1 MANVKST
8 FSELPAWAKGT
19 IAVIGVLTLVGGAL
33 LIRRGIKKLAENKD
47 ERKEERD
54 LTQNSQQEL
63 SQLQQQGV
71 SPTLSDLD
79 AQTLANTIQTLLDGC
94 ELSGSEDQAVKAIL
108 SKVNNQ
114 ADWVKLQQVFG
125 RRKMDNCGIWT
136 GDTDY
141 DLKSLLTD
149 QLDAFDW
156 TFSTYITVLKKGL
169 SAKGISF

>member
-8 FSELPAWAKGT
+8 FSELPTWAKGT
-19 IAVIGVLTLVGGAL
+19 IAVIGLLTLVGGAL
-33 LIRRGIKKLAENKD
+33 LIRKGIKKLAET
-47 ERKEERD
+47 KEEREQERD
-54 LTQNSQQEL
+54 LNQNTESAL
-63 SQLQQQGV
+63 SQLEQQGV
-71 SPTLSDLD
+71 TPSLSDLD
-79 AQTLANTIQTLLDGC
+79 AQTLSNTIFTLLDGC

-108 SKVNNQ
+108 GKINNQ

-125 RRKMDNCGIWT
+125 RRKIDNCGWGT

-141 DLKSLLTD
+141 DLKTLLTD

-169 SAKGISF
+169 AAKGITF